1 MPDLPSM
8 ISNNAEIQTH
18 FLLLNPLIMQM
29 ERGALWPL
37 VVFIDRGRALSTV
50 WKNPRAWRTGPNPGK
65 WTRGFN
71 HDAIVSV
78 ANPAAS
84 KAFGER

>member
-1 MPDLPSM
+1 MTAATVTFPS
-8 ISNNAEIQTH
+8 ILDPAQ
-18 FLLLNPLIMQM
+18 
-29 ERGALWPL
+29 
-37 VVFIDRGRALSTV
+37 
-50 WKNPRAWRTGPNPGK
+50 GPNPGK